1 MLPALD
7 AVGGPA
13 EYWFTD
19 LSPAFLSK
27 AEDRFGPGRD
37 YLRYGRWNVEEPG
50 AGEKLAGG
58 RFDVVVASNVL
69 HATGDLRTVAANLA
83 GALRCGPADCW

>member
-1 MLPALD
+1 M
-7 AVGGPA
+7 
-13 EYWFTD
+13 
-19 LSPAFLSK
+19 
-27 AEDRFGPGRD
+27 
-37 YLRYGRWNVEEPG
+37 EEPG

-83 GALRCGPADCW
+83 GALRPGGLLVINEVTRKSALLTLTFGLLDGW